1 MTPAMLGI
9 IGWIF
14 FGFII
19 GLVARALMPG
29 RDPLGFFAT
38 TILGILGALTG
49 GMLGQALGLYP
60 PGSRAG
66 FLGAVVGSLVLLFAY
81 RSYARRRA
89 RESVAQAVQMGRPR
103 TQRLE
108 RQKEERKRSA

>member
-49 GMLGQALGLYP
+49 GLLGQALGLYSS
-60 PGSRAG
+60 GSRAG
-66 FLGAVVGSLVLLFAY
+66 FLGAVAGSLLLLFAY
-81 RSYARRRA
+81 RAYARRRA
-89 RESVAQAVQMGRPR
+89 RETVEQAIQLGRTR
-103 TQRLE
+103 SQRFGK
-108 RQKEERKRSA
+108 QKEERKRSA